1 MHNFSSETSEKM
13 AFQKAVG
20 TGG

>member
-1 MHNFSSETSEKM
+1 MQNFGGETSEKM
-13 AFQKAVG
+13 AFQKALG